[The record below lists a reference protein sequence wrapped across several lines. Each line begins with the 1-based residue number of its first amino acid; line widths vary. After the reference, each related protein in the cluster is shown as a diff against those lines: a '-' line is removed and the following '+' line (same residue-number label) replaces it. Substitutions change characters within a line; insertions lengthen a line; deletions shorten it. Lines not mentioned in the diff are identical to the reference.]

1 MIKNYFK
8 QAWASAC
15 HNKVSTCLYLSGV
28 ALAVATVMILSIGFH
43 TKLSPIYPEN
53 NRDRMAYVQTCWWE
67 RENSSGNWGFPWQM
81 LDPIFGNLKNA
92 EAVAIRN
99 ESRQTNLIGVE
110 GSDKE
115 LKLNAQWVNDGF
127 FQVYTYE
134 FLAGSPIT
142 AAEVASASKVAII
155 DRLTAETMF
164 GSVEDAI
171 GKTITY
177 ASTPLTIKGVVRE
190 ASRLT
195 PMSYANVYIPL
206 TIRDDYNEE
215 GEAGP
220 YRIIILLRE
229 KGDMESLR
237 AEISSRFE
245 VWNKT
250 LAKVDDLKY
259 ILFDQP
265 RSHYDLTFNPWSSPY
280 YDAGENGIEEYVWI
294 GLVLLLV
301 PALNLSGLIS
311 GNIRRRANEIGI
323 RKSFGAA
330 RTRLLGELVT
340 ENFILTLAG
349 SIIGLGLA
357 WVLVYCFRDWV
368 FTISDSYV
376 AMYSDTSVH
385 FDMLFSPV
393 LFLIALGAALLLNTV
408 SSLVPAWHSLRRP
421 IVESLNQKL

>member
-28 ALAVATVMILSIGFH
+28 ALAVTTVMILSIGFH

-53 NRDRMAYVQTCWWE
+53 NRDRMAYIQSCFWK
-67 RENSSGNWGFPWQM
+67 REKSNGSWGFPWQM

-99 ESRQTNLIGVE
+99 ESRQRNLIGIE

-115 LKLNAQWVNDGF
+115 IMLNTQWVNDGF
-127 FQVYTYE
+127 FRVYTYE

-142 AAEVASASKVAII
+142 ASEVASAAKVTIL
-155 DRLTAETMF
+155 DRPTAETIF
-164 GSVEDAI
+164 GSVEGAI

-177 ASTPLTIKGVVRE
+177 ASIPLVVKGVVRE

-195 PMSYANVYIPL
+195 PMSYSNAFMPM
-206 TIRDDYNEE
+206 TIRDDYDQE

-220 YRIIILLRE
+220 YKIIVLLRD
-229 KGDMESLR
+229 KNDMENLR
-237 AEISSRFE
+237 GEISSRYDT
-245 VWNKT
+245 WNKT

-259 ILFDQP
+259 DLVDQP
-265 RSHYDLTFNPWSSPY
+265 KNHYSYTFNPWSSPY
-280 YDAGENGIEEYVWI
+280 MEDNGLDEYVI
-294 GLVLLLV
+294 IALVLLLV
-301 PALNLSGLIS
+301 PALNLSGLVS
-311 GNIRRRANEIGI
+311 GNVRGRANEIGI

-330 RTRLLGELVT
+330 RRRLLGELLI
-340 ENFILTLAG
+340 ENFILTLVGAL
-349 SIIGLGLA
+349 IGLALA
-357 WVLVYCFRDWV
+357 WLLAYWFRDWV
-368 FTISDSYV
+368 FTISDTYASV
-376 AMYSDTSVH
+376 YSDTAVH
-385 FDMLFSPV
+385 SDMLFSPV

-408 SSLVPAWHSLRRP
+408 SSFIPAWRSLRRP